1 MIPLASEL
9 VMSPPQQLEFVLLV
23 DCLPMLPGG
32 ENGGAKWAAIGI
44 VGSVL
49 AVRPTWRI
57 IVLAAASVADELRQE
72 LPGAEIMV
80 VLDSGGLN
88 IGGLRL
94 PRLHDGQRVHAILC
108 PFVGPQI
115 VHPEIPILSIVYDI
129 QFHYYPTFFSVDD
142 LAARARNMLA
152 AIGQSDRIVCAAQA
166 SRDSL
171 LETYAV
177 PPEKL
182 AVIPLRMAD
191 RLPATGDGDA
201 ARLKSLGLKPQG
213 YLLYP
218 ANSWLHKN
226 HAMLLTAYALY
237 QRKAGDDA
245 VKLVCTGMGNRREDA
260 MIRDAIIAMG
270 LQDHVVLPGFA
281 SEAEL
286 ALLLDNAQALIFP
299 SLFEGFGM
307 PVLEAMQRGIP
318 VLCGQVPALQELA
331 GDAACFF
338 DNRIPGS
345 IAEAIMTV
353 QRDPALR
360 DDLSRRGRLRA
371 APYADRRTM
380 GEAFARALGEM
391 AERRNLLGTASAAVT
406 VPFGETIRAE
416 SGPIF
421 HDLLGD
427 GWAVPEAEAVWS
439 LGERSSVFL
448 STQTA
453 SSDRLLLSLELS
465 PFHNPQADGQRL
477 ALYINR
483 QLLLETV
490 IRQHQTVTIEVQAAI
505 WNAARP
511 TEITLLHPDC
521 ESPSNLGESPDER
534 VLALRLHAVRIDPV
548 A

>member
-1 MIPLASEL
+1 MMQQESDL
-9 VMSPPQQLEFVLLV
+9 VMSRRQHAEFALLV

-32 ENGGAKWAAIGI
+32 ENGGAKWAAMGI
-44 VGSVL
+44 IESLL

-57 IVLAAASVADELRQE
+57 IVLAAASVADELRQA

-80 VLDSGGLN
+80 ALDSGGLN
-88 IGGLRL
+88 IGSLRL
-94 PRLHDGQRVHAILC
+94 PRLHDGQRIHAILC

-129 QFHYYPTFFSVDD
+129 QFYYYPTFFSVDD
-142 LAARARNMLA
+142 LAARARNIVA

-171 LETYAV
+171 LEVYAV
-177 PPEKL
+177 PSEKL

-191 RLPATGDGDA
+191 RLPAAVDGA
-201 ARLKSLGLKPQG
+201 AALLRSLGLKPQG

-237 QRKAGDDA
+237 RRNAGDGA
-245 VKLVCTGMGNRREDA
+245 LKLVCTGMGNRREDDI
-260 MIRDAIIAMG
+260 IRDAIEAMG

-286 ALLLDNAQALIFP
+286 AQLLDNAHAMIFP

-307 PVLEAMQRGIP
+307 PVLEAMQRGVP
-318 VLCGQVPALQELA
+318 VLCGHVPSLLELA

-338 DNRIPGS
+338 DNRIPVS
-345 IAEAIMTV
+345 IAETIMTL

-360 DDLSRRGRLRA
+360 ADLIRRGRLRA
-371 APYADRRTM
+371 APYADRRAM
-380 GEAFARALGEM
+380 GEAFALALSDM
-391 AERRNLLGTASAAVT
+391 AEQRNLLGVGAAGVP
-406 VPFGETIRAE
+406 VPFNDTIRAE
-416 SGPIF
+416 AGQIF
-421 HDLLGD
+421 HNLLGE
-427 GWAVPEAEAVWS
+427 GWAVPEPDAVWT
-439 LGERSSVFL
+439 LGERSTLFL

-453 SSDRLLLSLELS
+453 GSERLLLSLELS
-465 PFHNPQADGQRL
+465 PFHNPQTDGQRL
-477 ALYINR
+477 ALYVNR

-490 IRQHQTVTIEVQAAI
+490 IRQHKTVTVEVRAAI
-505 WNAARP
+505 WNAGLPA
-511 TEITLLHPDC
+511 EIALLHPDC
-521 ESPSNLGESPDER
+521 ESPSNLGDSPDER
-534 VLALRLHAVRIDPV
+534 PLALRLHAVRIDQV

>member
-1 MIPLASEL
+1 MPSRR
-9 VMSPPQQLEFVLLV
+9 QQPEFVLLV

-44 VGSVL
+44 IESLL

-57 IVLAAASVADELRQE
+57 IVLAAASVADELRRA

-80 VLDSGGLN
+80 ALDSGGLN
-88 IGGLRL
+88 IGSLRL
-94 PRLHDGQRVHAILC
+94 PRLHDGQRVQAILC
-108 PFVGPQI
+108 PFVGPQV

-142 LAARARNMLA
+142 LATRARNIVA
-152 AIGQSDRIVCAAQA
+152 AIGQSDRIICAAQA

-171 LETYAV
+171 LEVYSV
-177 PPEKL
+177 PSDKL

-191 RLPATGDGDA
+191 RLPVAGDGA
-201 ARLKSLGLKPQG
+201 NLLKTLGLKPQG

-237 QRKAGDDA
+237 RRNAGDA
-245 VKLVCTGMGNRREDA
+245 ALKLVCTGMGNRREDD
-260 MIRDAIIAMG
+260 MIRDAIDAMG
-270 LQDHVVLPGFA
+270 LRDQVVLPGFA

-286 ALLLDNAQALIFP
+286 AQLLDNALAMIFP

-307 PVLEAMQRGIP
+307 PVLEAMQRGVP
-318 VLCGQVPALQELA
+318 VLCGKVPSLLELA
-331 GDAACFF
+331 GDTAYYF
-338 DNRIPGS
+338 DNRIPSS

-360 DDLSRRGRLRA
+360 ADLIRRGSLRA
-371 APYADRRTM
+371 APYTDRQAM
-380 GEAFARALGEM
+380 GEAFALALNEM
-391 AERRNLLGTASAAVT
+391 AQQRNLLGGAGAAVL
-406 VPFGETIRAE
+406 VPFNETIRADA
-416 SGPIF
+416 GALF
-421 HDLLGD
+421 HNLLGD
-427 GWAVPEAEAVWS
+427 GWAVPEQEAVWS
-439 LGERSSVFL
+439 LGERSSLFL

-453 SSDRLLLSLELS
+453 TSARLLLSLEFS

-477 ALYINR
+477 ALYVNR

-490 IRQHQTVTIEVQAAI
+490 IRQHMTVTVAVPAAI
-505 WNAARP
+505 WNAGLP
-511 TEITLLHPDC
+511 TEVVLLHPDC
-521 ESPSNLGESPDER
+521 ESPSNLGDSPDER
-534 VLALRLHAVRIDPV
+534 SLSLRLHAIRIDQV
-548 A
+548 D